1 MSHNI
6 FSKVFVSQNDQ
17 DIYNILHND
26 DFSTVNNFS
35 DESNVNILCLEEIS
49 VKDYNDNGNIE
60 LAMKKNFSYNS
71 DSDNFSEMN
80 LHENNNNM
88 SGEGLYFKSNND
100 IENCNYLPVNNI
112 ENSQENKKEL
122 SKFKCQCSL
131 ISCKECYIKW
141 RLKHNFCP
149 ACRKNLNI
157 IDEKIYKSK

>member
-49 VKDYNDNGNIE
+49 VKDYNDNENIE

-80 LHENNNNM
+80 FHENKNNM
-88 SGEGLYFKSNND
+88 SG
-100 IENCNYLPVNNI
+100 
-112 ENSQENKKEL
+112 
-122 SKFKCQCSL
+122 
-131 ISCKECYIKW
+131 
-141 RLKHNFCP
+141 
-149 ACRKNLNI
+149 ARK
-157 IDEKIYKSK
+157 